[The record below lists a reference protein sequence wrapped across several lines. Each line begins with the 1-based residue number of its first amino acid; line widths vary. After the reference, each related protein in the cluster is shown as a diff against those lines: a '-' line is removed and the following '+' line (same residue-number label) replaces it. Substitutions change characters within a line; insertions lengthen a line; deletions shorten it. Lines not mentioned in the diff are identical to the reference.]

1 MSAESMNPATTNGS
15 APTVETRKD
24 TTETQYVQPRKEIL
38 TKTQLEQF
46 QASPTHAQILEF
58 MTRLNESVV
67 GVKLRDNCHESKVSP
82 LNQNPDIPILV
93 KSITL

>member
-1 MSAESMNPATTNGS
+1 MSAEVTNPATANRS
-15 APTVETRKD
+15 APKPETHKNAID
-24 TTETQYVQPRKEIL
+24 TQYVQPRKEIL

-67 GVKLRDNCHESKVSP
+67 GVKLRDNCHESEVSP
-82 LNQNPDIPILV
+82 LNQ
-93 KSITL
+93 